1 MYLFVPFLPQFT
13 LISEKFSPDLTSNV
27 AAGIFLWGP
36 KSPDAATDLDW
47 FQNSWTWF
55 TDLLSKARPWE
66 TGVSKLPVY
75 IFSSHSQDQVERKMM
90 EDMVP
95 VYRLDRKRL
104 RVLFPQLFLG
114 IAPVQS
120 SGWPSQ

>member
-1 MYLFVPFLPQFT
+1 MYLFVPFLPQVT

-75 IFSSHSQDQVERKMM
+75 LFSSQSQDQVERKMM
-90 EDMVP
+90 ENMVP
-95 VYRLDRKRL
+95 VYRLAGKR
-104 RVLFPQLFLG
+104 
-114 IAPVQS
+114 
-120 SGWPSQ
+120 